1 MCCDSFAC
9 IFCDGYAVCVVKVV
23 LYLFLWFGSMFCD
36 GCAVCVVMVV
46 LVCVVMV
53 VMYVL

>member
-1 MCCDSFAC
+1 MLVVYGC
-9 IFCDGYAVCVVKVV
+9 VC
-23 LYLFLWFGSMFCD
+23 CD

-53 VMYVL
+53 VLVCVVMVVLYVLG